1 MSSEI
6 YCALR
11 KVREL
16 LLLRM
21 PSLTAVNSSTPI
33 STVMPKINSIDTS
46 NGVRLRT
53 VTWGTRETHQQK
65 PIVLVHGLASNAML
79 WEGAALALCAL
90 GHLVT
95 AVDLRGHGLSDKP
108 ETGYDMQT
116 VTQDL
121 AGLLREIQQ
130 DGFTQ
135 PVVCGQS
142 WGGNVV
148 LELAH
153 THAELT
159 SGVVC
164 VDGGFLE
171 LQNHYPQWDDCAK
184 ALRPPKIAGTKI
196 ADFRNYMQRA
206 HPDWPETGINGA
218 LACMEH
224 LPDGTLR
231 PWLSLERHMMVLR
244 GLWEHHPTQI
254 YSQISLPV
262 MFVPAEGPSGIFN
275 ETKRSAIEHATQL
288 VPKVKVEWF
297 SPADHDLHAQH
308 PERFAQVVHAA
319 ITDGFF

>member
-1 MSSEI
+1 MNDSRRNSQPV
-6 YCALR
+6 ANSKL
-11 KVREL
+11 
-16 LLLRM
+16 
-21 PSLTAVNSSTPI
+21 VN
-33 STVMPKINSIDTS
+33 TS
-46 NGVRLRT
+46 NGVHLRT
-53 VTWGTRETHQQK
+53 VTWGTQETHQQK

-79 WEGAALALCAL
+79 WEGAAVALSAL

-95 AVDLRGHGLSDKP
+95 AVDLRGHGLSEKP
-108 ETGYDMQT
+108 VTGYDMQT

-121 AGLLREIQQ
+121 AGLLREIQR
-130 DGFTQ
+130 DGFVN

-148 LELAH
+148 IELAH
-153 THAELT
+153 KYAELVD
-159 SGVVC
+159 GVVC

-171 LQNHYPQWDDCAK
+171 LQNHYPQWDDCAE
-184 ALRPPKIAGTKI
+184 ALRPPRTAGTKI
-196 ADFRNYMQRA
+196 ADFRNYMKRA

-231 PWLSLERHMMVLR
+231 PWLNLERHLMVLR
-244 GLWEHHPTQI
+244 GLWEHHPTNI
-254 YSQISLPV
+254 YSQISVPV

-297 SPADHDLHAQH
+297 SPADHDLHAQY
-308 PERFAQVVHAA
+308 PERFAQVVHTA

>member
-1 MSSEI
+1 MNTD
-6 YCALR
+6 
-11 KVREL
+11 
-16 LLLRM
+16 
-21 PSLTAVNSSTPI
+21 TAQNKT
-33 STVMPKINSIDTS
+33 IDTL
-46 NGVRLRT
+46 NGVSLRT
-53 VTWGTRETHQQK
+53 VTWGKPETHTRT

-79 WEGAALALCAL
+79 WEGAALAFCAL

-95 AVDLRGHGLSDKP
+95 AVDLRGHGLSEKP
-108 ETGYDMQT
+108 ESGYDMQT

-121 AGLLREIQQ
+121 AGLLREINK
-130 DGFTQ
+130 DGFSE

-171 LQNHYPQWDDCAK
+171 LQNHFPNWDDCAK
-184 ALRPPKIAGTKI
+184 ALRPPAIAGTRI
-196 ADFRNYMQRA
+196 ADFKNYMKRA

-231 PWLSLERHMMVLR
+231 PWLNLERHMMILR
-244 GLWEHHPTQI
+244 GLWEHHPTRI
-254 YSQISLPV
+254 YSQITAPV
-262 MFVPAEGPSGIFN
+262 MFVPADGTNSVFN
-275 ETKRSAIEHATQL
+275 ETKRSAIEYAEQL
-288 VPKVKVEWF
+288 VPKVRVEWF

-308 PERFAQVVHAA
+308 PERFSQAVHAA